1 MSPEY
6 AMQGLFSV
14 KSDVYSFGI
23 LLLEVITGKKNSN
36 FYDASNFSSL
46 VGYVSSEI
54 SLSLSHTHTHIYIYI
69 YIADFKISTLT

>member
-23 LLLEVITGKKNSN
+23 LLLEVITGRKNSN
-36 FYDASNFSSL
+36 FYDESNFSSL
-46 VGYVSSEI
+46 VGYVSSKI
-54 SLSLSHTHTHIYIYI
+54 DLSLSLSLSHTHIYIYCR
-69 YIADFKISTLT
+69 L